1 MDKAEFGRYSDEHTA
16 LHAVDIAAAEES
28 PSFFASYQIADVLQL
43 VERRHTRRAHSTSL
57 LTAHLRESIRQDT
70 QLPCPSR
77 LAVQHAPSQTSS
89 DNGSKAG
96 SVMVTLNLIVPCF
109 NEEVVLPETGRR
121 LLMLM
126 DRLAEEQMVQAD
138 STITFIDDGSQDRT
152 WAIIEALNARDA
164 RVRGI
169 KLSRN
174 RGHQNALLAGL
185 LTAPGDVLLSLDA
198 DLQDDLDAIPAML
211 KAHCEGAEIVF
222 GVRSRRDTD
231 TLFKR
236 ITAQG
241 YYRLLRHF
249 GVDVLPD
256 HADFRLMS
264 RRALE
269 ALRDF
274 REVNLFLRG
283 IIPLLGFRT
292 AIVEYERLA
301 RFAGTSKYPLN
312 KMVCLACDGIA
323 SFSSKPLLWSTHVGA
338 TLAGFSLA
346 VGIWA
351 LFVRLFTNTAVPGWT
366 STVVPMYFLGGLQM
380 LFLGVIGGYVSKIY
394 SETKQRPRFII
405 EKTL

>member
-1 MDKAEFGRYSDEHTA
+1 
-16 LHAVDIAAAEES
+16 
-28 PSFFASYQIADVLQL
+28 
-43 VERRHTRRAHSTSL
+43 
-57 LTAHLRESIRQDT
+57 
-70 QLPCPSR
+70 
-77 LAVQHAPSQTSS
+77 
-89 DNGSKAG
+89 
-96 SVMVTLNLIVPCF
+96 MVTLNLIVPCF
-109 NEEVVLPETGRR
+109 NEEAVLPETGRR

-138 STITFIDDGSQDRT
+138 SSITFIDDGSHDRT
-152 WAIIEALNARDA
+152 WAIIEALNAQDV

-222 GVRSRRDTD
+222 GVRSRRDAD
-231 TLFKR
+231 SFFKR
-236 ITAQG
+236 VTAQG

-292 AIVEYERLA
+292 AIVEYARHA

-338 TLAGFSLA
+338 ALAGFSLA
-346 VGIWA
+346 VGMWA